1 MTIKNDL
8 EKSGVRDMHQDSP
21 PQKNS
26 ILDFVSPTDFVEL
39 PSKGIFYKEGHPLHN
54 KEVIE
59 IKYMTAKEEDILTNE
74 SLLRKGLAIERFM
87 ESIILDPNIKA
98 HQLLIGDRN
107 AILIAARISGYGEKY
122 ETRMACP
129 VCEAQNDIIFDISKP
144 EVFHPNLEGLR
155 TITKND
161 KGNYV
166 FKLPVCGFD
175 VECRLLTGKDENEL
189 TKQAQAKKKHRLEAT
204 NVTDQ
209 FKTMIVSIDGV
220 DDRNILNRFI
230 EAMPAADARALRN
243 TYKEIIPNVRLRDTF
258 SCTSCGHEQELEVPF
273 GADFFWP
280 DR

>member
-8 EKSGVRDMHQDSP
+8 EKNGVRDMHQDSP

-39 PSKGIFYKEGHPLHN
+39 PSKGLFYKKGHPLHN

-98 HQLLIGDRN
+98 HELLIGDRN

-122 ETRMACP
+122 ETKMACP
-129 VCEAQNDIIFDISKP
+129 ACETQNDIVFDISKP

-155 TITKND
+155 TIKKND
-161 KGNYV
+161 RGNYV
-166 FKLPVCGFD
+166 FKLPVCNFD

-189 TKQAQAKKKHRLEAT
+189 TKQAQAKKKHRLEAS

-220 DDRNILNRFI
+220 SDRGILNKFI
-230 EAMPAADARALRN
+230 EVMPASDARALRN
-243 TYKEIIPNVRLRDTF
+243 AYKEIIPNVKLKDTF
-258 SCTSCGHEQELEVPF
+258 SCISCNHEQELEVPF